1 MTPKRRLKSG
11 EADSIK
17 IEIIPVRGL
26 ERLDY
31 VSEDLLASIES
42 PSIALPG
49 DHYSGRIV
57 VYPLKGISCTV
68 RGYIELD
75 KNMASIGKK
84 GVLHR
89 SR

>member
-42 PSIALPG
+42 PLNSIT
-49 DHYSGRIV
+49 R
-57 VYPLKGISCTV
+57 
-68 RGYIELD
+68 
-75 KNMASIGKK
+75 
-84 GVLHR
+84 R
-89 SR
+89 SL